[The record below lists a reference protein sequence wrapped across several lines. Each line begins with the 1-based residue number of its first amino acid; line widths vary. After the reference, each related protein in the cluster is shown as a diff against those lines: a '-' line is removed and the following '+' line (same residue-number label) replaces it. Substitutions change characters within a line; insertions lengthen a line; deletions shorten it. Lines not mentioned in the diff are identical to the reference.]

1 MIRNKVGPRGRGSA
15 QGSASVSKASDS
27 FATST
32 WGVAF
37 TWTRIWSKNSRSL
50 WNERNFSADPHK
62 SPLSSTRRR
71 GTENLLISFLA
82 RAPPPPARQ
91 EMLAISIHST
101 AWAPML
107 APSRSAV
114 HASRNPVI
122 HVRMST
128 YPAPEGFAWSSE
140 PELAPGPPPIS
151 TATVAVAGSPSD
163 SSSWGPAPAAP
174 AVVPAAAE
182 KKPAAE
188 KKRKPA
194 TQGIFAPLVTG
205 AKALMGEEELN
216 KLRGEVIAQH
226 SKVISAFVD
235 TSESP
240 FGQLVIRKMFEAAD
254 KDGSGGVDKEELR
267 AALKA
272 LGFDFLEEKQVSG
285 ILERA
290 DTSGDLVIDFE
301 EFVKETPRCAHHRRN
316 PHRLSRPPPR
326 RDRPPFCVNRL
337 TGCVVA
343 RFAP

>member
-1 MIRNKVGPRGRGSA
+1 
-15 QGSASVSKASDS
+15 
-27 FATST
+27 
-32 WGVAF
+32 
-37 TWTRIWSKNSRSL
+37 
-50 WNERNFSADPHK
+50 
-62 SPLSSTRRR
+62 
-71 GTENLLISFLA
+71 
-82 RAPPPPARQ
+82 
-91 EMLAISIHST
+91 
-101 AWAPML
+101 ML

-240 FGQLVIRKMFEAAD
+240 FGQLVLRRMFEAAD
-254 KDGSGGVDKEELR
+254 KDGNGTLDRQEVRD
-267 AALKA
+267 ALHA
-272 LGFDFLEEKQVSG
+272 LGFTFIEKKQIDQIIG
-285 ILERA
+285 R
-290 DTSGDLVIDFE
+290 GDLNGDEVIDFE
-301 EFVKETPRCAHHRRN
+301 EFVKETPKTLRSSLIKLAKQNGHD
-316 PHRLSRPPPR
+316 LG
-326 RDRPPFCVNRL
+326 FL
-337 TGCVVA
+337 A
-343 RFAP
+343 